1 MSEPTDTELLER
13 VRAGESLAFGQLFE
27 RHARAVYNYCFRATG
42 NWSLAEDA
50 TSVVFLE
57 AWRRHRDVVMAEGAT
72 LLPWLLGVARNVLR
86 NRGRSFRRHKA
97 ALDRLPPPAAEP
109 DFADD
114 VAGRLDDEREI
125 RAVLAVVDRL
135 PRADRDV
142 LELCA
147 WSGLSYEQAAVALGV
162 PVGTV
167 RSRLSRAR
175 ARLRTLGLEPGQVSG
190 QARGERQ
197 TALRPQ
203 EER

>member
-1 MSEPTDTELLER
+1 MSEPTDSELLER
-13 VRAGESLAFGQLFE
+13 VRAGESPAFGELFE
-27 RHARAVYNYCFRATG
+27 RHARAVYNCCFRATG
-42 NWSLAEDA
+42 DWSLAEDS

-57 AWRRHRDVVMAEGAT
+57 AWRRRRDVVLAEGET

-86 NRGRSFRRHKA
+86 NRGRSFRRHRA
-97 ALDRLPPPAAEP
+97 ALDRLPPPPAEP

-114 VAGRLDDEREI
+114 LAGRLDDEREI

-135 PRADRDV
+135 PRGDRDV
-142 LELCA
+142 LELCV

-175 ARLRTLGLEPGQVSG
+175 TRLRKLGLEPAGPGGQE
-190 QARGERQ
+190 RGERE
-197 TALRPQ
+197 TALRLGEQ
-203 EER
+203 S

>member
-1 MSEPTDTELLER
+1 MSEPTDPELLDR
-13 VRAGESLAFGQLFE
+13 VRAGESAAFGQLFE
-27 RHARAVYNYCFRATG
+27 RHARAVYNFCFRATG
-42 NWSLAEDA
+42 DWSLAEDA
-50 TSVVFLE
+50 TSVVFMD
-57 AWRRHRDVVMAEGAT
+57 AWRRRRDVVLADGGT

-86 NRGRSFRRHKA
+86 NRGRSFRRHRA
-97 ALDRLPPPAAEP
+97 ALDRLPVPPAEP

-114 VAGRLDDEREI
+114 VAGRLDDERAI
-125 RAVLAVVDRL
+125 RTVLAVVGHL

-142 LELCA
+142 LELCV

-175 ARLRTLGLEPGQVSG
+175 AKLRGLGMEPDRVSG

-197 TALRPQ
+197 TALRPR
-203 EER
+203 EDS